1 MKMNHK
7 RIRKNRKDNRRPD
20 QKRRLSLQSL
30 EGRRLMAADMSTLSS
45 LDMSLLDN
53 SIAKYDD
60 TSSMLARTP
69 IDTTQFETDR
79 KDQATNPRAEYWF
92 EGLSP
97 VVRGAVENGRDLS
110 WFSKSELAR
119 ATSWAVITDDSSH
132 AKDLVSDL
140 TRNAQVQDRT
150 DLFGGTLPA
159 SVYEVQLKNPRDYE
173 QLTTLVGKTGVL
185 DVIPLFTQRDEA
197 TGTLDPATVADDSF
211 ANQWHLDATPNDT
224 QLGLFENP
232 PQWGIDAEGA
242 WASSTGEGVTVA
254 IVDSRQQFNHP
265 DLAGNNNA
273 ALNYDD
279 ANRDWGGDGIGDN
292 NPNVFLPG
300 GHGNWPVNGGGPN
313 QSHGTAVAGIAIG
326 DDDGT
331 GIVGVAPDAT
341 YAAFNYFEGPAP
353 SIANTFSAANIAP
366 IDVFNNSWGVVNSR
380 NLIIRSF
387 LDLQAVENAATNSI
401 FVKSAGNNRNV
412 FNGFQGWDRTNYD
425 QSHMRQSIMV
435 AAARQDGGVERYSNP
450 GSNNLISAPVNRTGF
465 GNTWTSDV
473 TDLAGNAG
481 DNRGYTNG
489 NLTTGFNGTS
499 AAAPMVSGVVALML
513 EANPNL
519 DWRNT
524 QHILIDTAQKN
535 GLIDLNGDGILD
547 GGDGN
552 SDGVIDNFNQRNT
565 FAGNANYDTDG
576 DGNGLIDLNGD
587 GIPDGNVDPYH
598 TGWFQN
604 AAGNWVSDNFGF
616 GMLDANAAVQVAAG
630 WTPVLPELSVNS
642 MTKTIITGALAEGN
656 LGALNSVNNV
666 DTFVTESNLTVEWV
680 EVTINATVADQDDL
694 MLVLQSPSGTQSVL
708 MAPGGSTAQTD
719 VDNFTF
725 SSNQFW
731 DENASGIWTLQAL
744 DTGVADGQASTID
757 DWQISIHG
765 TCAVVSP
772 LIVNSLAH
780 PLASLG
786 KFASL
791 ALSAGGLDPTSYTI
805 NNVNQ
810 VGDSASMGVF
820 SNGTASGLP
829 LDQGLLF
836 TSGKVVD
843 AIGPNDQPDT
853 STSWSNPGHSL
864 LDGLTGQA
872 TLDASGLEIYFT
884 PTEDVTI
891 SYDFLFGSE
900 EFDEWVGTV
909 FNDGAGIFITA
920 LKSPSDEFQNGF
932 TPTNISQTFNG
943 ADLAVN
949 QLATKSQNGGVSGKY
964 YDSNPCCGDMNWEY
978 DGSSLLSHSSAIPL
992 KAGAHYYIGM
1002 MVADASDGIYDSAL
1016 AIGLDGSGV
1025 KASELFNIATK
1036 PLPFPI
1042 DAGRLPFE
1050 FKPGDFARQQRPPF
1064 MPLPGSKDPD
1074 LLRQQ
1079 RGYHMERIPA
1089 APIETKSTKL
1099 DAWKFSEQ
1107 DHAKRRESL
1116 VHEQVDAVFKEFD
1129 SVEGIVRF
1137 GARRR

>member
-1 MKMNHK
+1 
-7 RIRKNRKDNRRPD
+7 
-20 QKRRLSLQSL
+20 
-30 EGRRLMAADMSTLSS
+30 
-45 LDMSLLDN
+45 
-53 SIAKYDD
+53 
-60 TSSMLARTP
+60 
-69 IDTTQFETDR
+69 
-79 KDQATNPRAEYWF
+79 
-92 EGLSP
+92 
-97 VVRGAVENGRDLS
+97 
-110 WFSKSELAR
+110 
-119 ATSWAVITDDSSH
+119 
-132 AKDLVSDL
+132 
-140 TRNAQVQDRT
+140 
-150 DLFGGTLPA
+150 
-159 SVYEVQLKNPRDYE
+159 
-173 QLTTLVGKTGVL
+173 
-185 DVIPLFTQRDEA
+185 
-197 TGTLDPATVADDSF
+197 
-211 ANQWHLDATPNDT
+211 
-224 QLGLFENP
+224 
-232 PQWGIDAEGA
+232 
-242 WASSTGEGVTVA
+242 
-254 IVDSRQQFNHP
+254 
-265 DLAGNNNA
+265 
-273 ALNYDD
+273 
-279 ANRDWGGDGIGDN
+279 
-292 NPNVFLPG
+292 
-300 GHGNWPVNGGGPN
+300 
-313 QSHGTAVAGIAIG
+313 
-326 DDDGT
+326 
-331 GIVGVAPDAT
+331 
-341 YAAFNYFEGPAP
+341 
-353 SIANTFSAANIAP
+353 
-366 IDVFNNSWGVVNSR
+366 
-380 NLIIRSF
+380 
-387 LDLQAVENAATNSI
+387 
-401 FVKSAGNNRNV
+401 
-412 FNGFQGWDRTNYD
+412 
-425 QSHMRQSIMV
+425 MRQSIMV